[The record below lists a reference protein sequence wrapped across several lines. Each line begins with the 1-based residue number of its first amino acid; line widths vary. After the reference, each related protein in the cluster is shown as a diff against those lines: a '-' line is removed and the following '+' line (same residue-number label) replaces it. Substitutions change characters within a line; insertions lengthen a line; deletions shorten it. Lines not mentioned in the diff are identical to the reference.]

1 MKYNFKDYDNSSFY
15 NSKAWKR
22 TSRAYML
29 SQNYI
34 CERCGKPAVICHH
47 KKWLDGSNVHDP
59 SITLD
64 HDNLEALCIDC
75 HNAEH
80 SLQHS
85 VTLFNSDGSIAKV
98 KESQAAKDFKKQ
110 AAAIDEM
117 LARLQKNDPVG
128 SPQSDEKEEKV

>member
-1 MKYNFKDYDNSSFY
+1 MSKYSFKDYDNSSFY

-34 CERCGKPAVICHH
+34 CERCGKPAAICHH
-47 KKWLDGSNVHDP
+47 KKWLNGRNVKDP
-59 SITLD
+59 SIALD
-64 HDNLEALCIDC
+64 HSNLEALCIDC

-85 VTLFNSDGSIAKV
+85 VTLFNSDGSIANV
-98 KESQAAKDFKKQ
+98 KESQAAKEFKQ
-110 AAAIDEM
+110 ATAEIDKM
-117 LARLQKNDPVG
+117 LAMLQKNDPAEA
-128 SPQSDEKEEKV
+128 PQSDEKEK